1 MYSSERK
8 SIFYVLG
15 LYLTST
21 LLLIATL
28 FGSYYIYKQDELMHF
43 EEDALKEYSSKLL
56 EKLFYVHENS
66 DTRYEYPRFEEFRSA
81 IYDIDKNLIFS
92 TLDVNI
98 DNLDNKLFIKDSKTY
113 YISSVNPHYLGAAF
127 IVIQKDTKPL
137 NILNDLIATAI
148 FVIIITL
155 ITSYFL
161 VRAVLKPLRDNL
173 RLLDNFIK
181 ETTHELNTPITTIM
195 ANIETLQSKDCDEK
209 SMKKLQRIK
218 SASATISNL
227 YEDLVYILL
236 NHQVSSQNKELNLS
250 QILQERVS
258 YFSFM
263 ANAKRLT
270 LNVDIDEGVTFYADK
285 KKIEKLIDNILS
297 NAIKYTNK
305 ATTITIRLTPS
316 YLLISDEGNGMS
328 QKEIG
333 MIFQRYKRFDK
344 TQGGFGIGYSIIK
357 SIVDEYYIDI
367 DIKSELQKGTKVTL
381 RW

>member
-1 MYSSERK
+1 MYASEKK

-15 LYLTST
+15 LYLSST

-28 FGSYYIYKQDELMHF
+28 FTSYYFYKQDELMHM
-43 EEDALKEYSSKLL
+43 EEDTLKEYSSKLQ
-56 EKLFYVHENS
+56 EKLFEVHEGG
-66 DTRYEYPRFEEFRSA
+66 DEKYIYPRFNEFESA

-92 TLDVNI
+92 TITTQVK
-98 DNLDNKLFIKDSKTY
+98 NLDDKLYFKESKTY
-113 YISSVNPHYLGAAF
+113 YISSMNPHYLGSAF
-127 IVIQKDTKPL
+127 MVIQKNTKPL

-148 FVIIITL
+148 FVIILTF

-195 ANIETLQSKDCDEK
+195 ANIETLESKNCDEK
-209 SMKKLQRIK
+209 SLKKLQRIK

-236 NHQVSSQNKELNLS
+236 NHRVSSQNEELFIS
-250 QILQERVS
+250 QIVHDRVS

-263 ANAKRLT
+263 SNAKK
-270 LNVDIDEGVTFYADK
+270 LNIEVDIDEGIIFYADK
-285 KKIEKLIDNILS
+285 KKVEKLIDNILS

-305 ATTITIRLTPS
+305 ATTITIVLKPS
-316 YLLISDEGNGMS
+316 LLSIADEGNGMS
-328 QKEIG
+328 QKEIS
-333 MIFQRYKRFDK
+333 MIFERYKRFDK

-357 SIVDEYYIDI
+357 AIIDEYN
-367 DIKSELQKGTKVTL
+367 IKIEIASELLKGTKVTL

>member
-1 MYSSERK
+1 MYTSERK

-15 LYLTST
+15 LYLSST

-28 FGSYYIYKQDELMHF
+28 FGSYYFYKQDELIHS
-43 EEDALKEYSSKLL
+43 EQNILKEYSSNLQERLL
-56 EKLFYVHENS
+56 YVHDNS
-66 DTRYEYPRFEEFRSA
+66 DTRYEYPRFKEFSSA

-92 TLDVNI
+92 TIKKNVQ
-98 DNLDNKLFIKDSKTY
+98 NLDNELFFKGQKAY
-113 YISSVNPHYLGAAF
+113 YVTSINPHYLGAAF
-127 IVIQKDTKPL
+127 MVIEKDAKPL
-137 NILNDLIATAI
+137 NILNDLIATAL
-148 FVIIITL
+148 FIIILTF

-161 VRAVLKPLRDNL
+161 VKAVLKPLRDNL

-195 ANIETLQSKDCDEK
+195 ANIETLDSKNCDEK
-209 SMKKLQRIK
+209 SLKKLQRIK

-227 YEDLVYILL
+227 YEDLVYLLL
-236 NHQVSSQNKELNLS
+236 NHKVSSQNEELDLS
-250 QILQERVS
+250 QIIYDRVE

-263 ANAKRLT
+263 SNAKK
-270 LNVDIDEGVTFYADK
+270 LNIKLDIDDGVIFYADK

-305 ATTITIRLTPS
+305 ATTITIELKPS
-316 YLLISDEGNGMS
+316 HLFVLDEGNGMS
-328 QKEIG
+328 QKEVG
-333 MIFQRYKRFDK
+333 MIFERYKRFDK

-357 SIVDEYYIDI
+357 SIIDEYN
-367 DIKSELQKGTKVTL
+367 IKIEIASELKKGTKVTL

>member
-15 LYLTST
+15 LYLSST

-28 FGSYYIYKQDELMHF
+28 FGSYYFYKQDELMHL
-43 EEDALKEYSSKLL
+43 EEDTLKEYSSKLQ
-56 EKLFYVHENS
+56 EKLFDVHESS
-66 DTRYEYPRFEEFRSA
+66 DEKYMYPRFKEFESA

-92 TLDVNI
+92 TI
-98 DNLDNKLFIKDSKTY
+98 KTKIENLDNKLYFKESKTY
-113 YISSVNPHYLGAAF
+113 YISSMNPHYLGAAF
-127 IVIQKDTKPL
+127 MVIQKETKSL
-137 NILNDLIATAI
+137 NILNDLIATAL
-148 FVIIITL
+148 FVILLTL

-195 ANIETLQSKDCDEK
+195 ANIETLESKNCDEK
-209 SMKKLQRIK
+209 SLKKLQRIK

-227 YEDLVYILL
+227 YEDLVYLLL
-236 NHQVSSQNKELNLS
+236 NHRVSSQNEELNLS
-250 QILQERVS
+250 QILHERVE

-263 ANAKRLT
+263 ANAKK
-270 LNVDIDEGVTFYADK
+270 LNIKVDIDDGIIFYADK

-305 ATTITIRLTPS
+305 ATTITIILKPS
-316 YLLISDEGNGMS
+316 LLSISDEGNGMS
-328 QKEIG
+328 QKEIST
-333 MIFQRYKRFDK
+333 IFQRYKRFDK
-344 TQGGFGIGYSIIK
+344 TQGGFGIGYSIVK
-357 SIVDEYYIDI
+357 SIIDEYNIKIDI
-367 DIKSELQKGTKVTL
+367 SSKLQKGTKVTL
-381 RW
+381 KW